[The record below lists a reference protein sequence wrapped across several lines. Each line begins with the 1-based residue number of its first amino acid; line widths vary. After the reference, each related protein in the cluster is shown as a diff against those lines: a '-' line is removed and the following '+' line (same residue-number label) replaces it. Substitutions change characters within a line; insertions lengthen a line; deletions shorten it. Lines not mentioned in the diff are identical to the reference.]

1 MMRHG
6 SLFSGIGG
14 FDLAAE
20 WMGWE
25 NVFQCEKEEF
35 CQRVLRFY
43 WPKARLYGDVRKFDA
58 TIFRG
63 TIDVLSGGF
72 PCQPF
77 SVAGKRRGTSD
88 DRYLWPEMCRIIN
101 EVRPHWVVGENVLG
115 LLNWGRGM
123 VFEQVQVDL
132 EAAGYEV
139 WPYILPA
146 AGIGA
151 PHRRDRIWIV
161 AYAGGDGRGG
171 YSAAAQFGYRG
182 NEKGVEVKSDVD
194 KLRGVGF
201 SADAGG
207 DGYAGRAESWIRGFP
222 QEAGSLQGC
231 KLAGG
236 AAAQDWQRFPVESP
250 ICTGDDGISGRLDG
264 VTFPAW
270 RYQSLRGAGNA
281 IVPGVV
287 LQIFRTIERM
297 GRYGDGKLG

>member
-123 VFEQVQVDL
+123 VFEQVQVDRV
-132 EAAGYEV
+132 AD
-139 WPYILPA
+139 PQQRCH
-146 AGIGA
+146 IG
-151 PHRRDRIWIV
+151 P
-161 AYAGGDGRGG
+161 
-171 YSAAAQFGYRG
+171 
-182 NEKGVEVKSDVD
+182 
-194 KLRGVGF
+194 L
-201 SADAGG
+201 
-207 DGYAGRAESWIRGFP
+207 
-222 QEAGSLQGC
+222 
-231 KLAGG
+231 
-236 AAAQDWQRFPVESP
+236 
-250 ICTGDDGISGRLDG
+250 
-264 VTFPAW
+264 
-270 RYQSLRGAGNA
+270 
-281 IVPGVV
+281 
-287 LQIFRTIERM
+287 
-297 GRYGDGKLG
+297 

>member
-1 MMRHG
+1 MRHG

-43 WPKARLYGDVRKFDA
+43 WPKAKLYGDVRKFDA
-58 TIFRG
+58 TVFRG

-77 SVAGKRRGTSD
+77 SVAGKRKGTSD
-88 DRYLWPEMCRIIN
+88 DRYLWPEMCRVID
-101 EVRPHWVVGENVLG
+101 EVRPRWIVGENVLG
-115 LLNWGRGM
+115 LLNWRRGL
-123 VFEQVQVDL
+123 VFEQVQADL

-139 WPYILPA
+139 WAYILPA

-151 PHRRDRIWIV
+151 PHKRDRIWIL
-161 AYAGGDGRGG
+161 AYAGGDGCGR
-171 YSAAAQFGYRG
+171 YPATADFGDRG
-182 NEKGVEVKSDVD
+182 NEKRMAGEHDANALPGAGV
-194 KLRGVGF
+194 
-201 SADAGG
+201 SADADSEGIGTAVLGSIGSFCKTTGPNAGG
-207 DGYAGRAESWIRGFP
+207 DFVRGVATTNWDEFPTQSPFCSGNDRLSAG
-222 QEAGSLQGC
+222 L
-231 KLAGG
+231 
-236 AAAQDWQRFPVESP
+236 
-250 ICTGDDGISGRLDG
+250 DGIAFSG
-264 VTFPAW
+264 W

-287 LQIFRTIERM
+287 LQIFKTIERIEQHE
-297 GRYGDGKLG
+297 R

>member
-58 TIFRG
+58 TVFRG

-161 AYAGGDGRGG
+161 AYAGGNGRGG
-171 YSAAAQFGYRG
+171 YTATAEFSGRG
-182 NEKGVEVKSDVD
+182 NEKGLEGEPDLD
-194 KLRGVGF
+194 ALPGAGF

-207 DGYAGRAESWIRGFP
+207 DGLKRGMYQDGFEEANGHLGESYARRVWCPWQDFP
-222 QEAGSLQGC
+222 TQS
-231 KLAGG
+231 
-236 AAAQDWQRFPVESP
+236 PV
-250 ICTGDDGISGRLDG
+250 CTGDDGISAGLDG
-264 VTFPAW
+264 ITFSAW

-281 IVPGVV
+281 IVPGLV
-287 LQIFRTIERM
+287 LQIFRTIDWMSRFE
-297 GRYGDGKLG
+297 K

>member
-1 MMRHG
+1 MMMHG

-14 FDLAAE
+14 FDLAAA

-58 TIFRG
+58 TVFRG

-77 SVAGKRRGTSD
+77 SVAGKRKGTSD

-101 EVRPHWVVGENVLG
+101 EVRPRWVVGENVLG

-139 WPYILPA
+139 WTYILPA

-151 PHRRDRIWIV
+151 PHKRDRIWILAHACGDGCRRYPATSNFGHRRDEKGLESELDADALSSAGV
-161 AYAGGDGRGG
+161 SAYADGER
-171 YSAAAQFGYRG
+171 FGTALLGAFGSLYKATG
-182 NEKGVEVKSDVD
+182 PN
-194 KLRGVGF
+194 
-201 SADAGG
+201 AGG
-207 DGYAGRAESWIRGFP
+207 EFVRGAAETNWDGFP
-222 QEAGSLQGC
+222 TQ
-231 KLAGG
+231 
-236 AAAQDWQRFPVESP
+236 SP
-250 ICTGDDGISGRLDG
+250 FCTGDDGISSRLDG
-264 VTFPAW
+264 VTFSAW

-287 LQIFRTIERM
+287 LQIFRTIQRM
-297 GRYGDGKLG
+297 SRFEK